1 MSPQEREE
9 LELQASE
16 YALGSLSGDE
26 RARFERALADHP
38 WLQQRVD
45 EWNRRLGPMA
55 EALAPVAP
63 SPAVWS
69 NIEARIA
76 EDRTQTVRVAAA
88 PSLWNRVGFW
98 RWTALAGI
106 AAAAALLLYVAA
118 GPRASLSPDH
128 IVVLNDAQSRPA
140 VIVVADVAGRRVAV
154 RQLASAPAGHSHEL
168 WLIAGPGQPPRSL
181 GVITPDA
188 AKPHD
193 MPAPVAEALP
203 KGAVLAVSLEPAGG
217 SPTGAPTGPVL
228 YTGAAVAVN

>member
-1 MSPQEREE
+1 MTPQERED

-26 RARFERALADHP
+26 RARFERVLADQP

-45 EWNRRLGPMA
+45 EWNRRLGPLA

-76 EDRTQTVRVAAA
+76 QDRTHEVRVAAA
-88 PSLWNRVGFW
+88 PSLWDRIAFW
-98 RWTALAGI
+98 RWTAIGGV

-118 GPRASLSPDH
+118 GPRATLSPDH
-128 IVVLNDAQSRPA
+128 VAILNDSQAKPA
-140 VIVVADVAGRRVAV
+140 VIVVADVGGRRVAV
-154 RQLASAPAGHSHEL
+154 RELAPAPAGRAHEL
-168 WLIAGPGQPPRSL
+168 WIITGPGQAPRSL
-181 GVITPDA
+181 GVITA
-188 AKPHD
+188 ATAIPHA
-193 MPAPVAEALP
+193 MPEHVAQALP

-228 YTGAAVAVN
+228 YTGSAVAVN

>member
-16 YALGSLSGDE
+16 YALGSLSRDE
-26 RARFERALADHP
+26 RARFERLLTDQP

-45 EWNRRLGPMA
+45 EWNRRLGPLA

-69 NIEARIA
+69 RIEAQIA
-76 EDRTQTVRVAAA
+76 QDRTGAVRVAAS
-88 PSLWNRVGFW
+88 PSLWDRVAFW
-98 RWTALAGI
+98 RWSAISAA
-106 AAAAALLLYVAA
+106 AAAAALLLYVTAL
-118 GPRASLSPDH
+118 PRATLTPDH
-128 IVVLNDAQSRPA
+128 IAVLNDAQAKPA
-140 VIVVADVAGRRVAV
+140 VIVVADVTTRRVAV

-168 WLIAGPGQPPRSL
+168 WIIAGPGQAPRSL
-181 GVITPDA
+181 GVINAQT
-188 AKPHD
+188 AKPHS
-193 MPAPVAEALP
+193 MPEHVAQALP

-228 YTGAAVAVN
+228 YTGPAIAVN

>member
-26 RARFERALADHP
+26 RARFERILADQP

-45 EWNRRLGPMA
+45 EWNRRLGPLA

-63 SPAVWS
+63 PPALWS

-76 EDRTQTVRVAAA
+76 QDRTGEMHVAAA
-88 PSLWNRVGFW
+88 PSLWDRVAFW
-98 RWTALAGI
+98 RWSAIAGV

-118 GPRASLSPDH
+118 GPRGTLSPDH
-128 IVVLNDAQSRPA
+128 IAVLNDAQAKPA
-140 VIVVADVAGRRVAV
+140 VIVVADVGARRVAV

-168 WLIAGPGQPPRSL
+168 WLITGPGQAPRSL
-181 GVITPDA
+181 GVIT
-188 AKPHD
+188 
-193 MPAPVAEALP
+193 AEAARVHSMPEHAAQAFP

-228 YTGAAVAVN
+228 YTGPVVAVN